1 MRAALISISLAML
14 AAACHHA
21 KPAPTPAP
29 APAPASAG
37 EAEETGPVADPKL
50 AADIAAGFEEVL
62 ATMAS
67 ITEAADDCPLMAT
80 KLLDLFQKSAPLF
93 DLARAQGG
101 DPEAARMLKS
111 ELDRRAS
118 AVEPLVTRIQHGLE
132 RCKMDPDVAAA
143 MEHMP
148 TL

>member
-1 MRAALISISLAML
+1 MRVGALILVVTGVL
-14 AAACHHA
+14 VAACHHD
-21 KPAPTPAP
+21 KPATAPTPAAAT
-29 APAPASAG
+29 APATD
-37 EAEETGPVADPKL
+37 EETGPVADPKL

-67 ITEAADDCPLMAT
+67 ITEGAADCPLMAT

-93 DLARAQGG
+93 DLARAQGA
-101 DPEAARMLKS
+101 DAEAVRMLKA
-111 ELDRRAS
+111 ELDKRSA
-118 AVEPLVTRIQHGLE
+118 AVEPLVTRIQRGLE

>member
-1 MRAALISISLAML
+1 MRVGAVILALGVVTS
-14 AAACHHA
+14 CHHNQA
-21 KPAPTPAP
+21 APASAP
-29 APAPASAG
+29 APAPAIAPGSD
-37 EAEETGPVADPKL
+37 EETGPVADPKL

-80 KLLDLFQKSAPLF
+80 KLRDLFQKSAPLF
-93 DLARAQGG
+93 ELARAQGG
-101 DPEAARMLKS
+101 DAEAARMLKA
-111 ELDRRAS
+111 ELDKRAI

>member
-1 MRAALISISLAML
+1 MRVGALML
-14 AAACHHA
+14 MMVAACHHHQ
-21 KPAPTPAP
+21 PASAP
-29 APAPASAG
+29 APAPASAPV
-37 EAEETGPVADPKL
+37 EETGPVADPKL

-67 ITEAADDCPLMAT
+67 ITEAAGDCPVMAT

-101 DPEAARMLKS
+101 NPDAARMLKA
-111 ELDRRAS
+111 ELDKRAS

-143 MEHMP
+143 MERMP

>member
-1 MRAALISISLAML
+1 MRLCALIVVVVMVT
-14 AAACHHA
+14 ACHHN
-21 KPAPTPAP
+21 KPAP
-29 APAPASAG
+29 APAPAPAPTD
-37 EAEETGPVADPKL
+37 ETAAPVADPKL

-67 ITEAADDCPLMAT
+67 ITEGAEDCPVMAT
-80 KLLDLFQKSAPLF
+80 KLLDLFQKSTPLF
-93 DLARAQGG
+93 DLAHAQAA
-101 DPEAARMLKS
+101 DPEAARLLKI
-111 ELDRRAS
+111 ELDKRAG

-143 MEHMP
+143 MERMP